1 MITDRYLY
9 MPETTKSPRLCQRS
23 LYVGTHL
30 QHSARQFTNPPCPSP
45 PAHTVSE
52 GYAEVSSQ
60 DFLRSFLSMC
70 ISLWV
75 CGAFKS
81 PCGHHISQLFCFK
94 DFLVSLLFSWLL
106 LISSGTVRVKH
117 WLFLFLTNTFGPLP
131 RPKAFCFGQVLSLPC
146 MWGLARDLPVR
157 SVNYSSL
164 RTRLWK
170 SSCFTLFS
178 LVAVK
183 LIWEFKITFLGYCAA
198 REHGIGPGQVKTPQS
213 SLVLPRSCHFSS
225 ITAPQV
231 AVQAFG

>member
-1 MITDRYLY
+1 MLGHTFNTQLGSLQIHHVLHLLLTQYLKVMQRWAVRIFSGLSWVCAY
-9 MPETTKSPRLCQRS
+9 LC
-23 LYVGTHL
+23 
-30 QHSARQFTNPPCPSP
+30 
-45 PAHTVSE
+45 
-52 GYAEVSSQ
+52 
-60 DFLRSFLSMC
+60 
-70 ISLWV
+70 WV

-94 DFLVSLLFSWLL
+94 DFLVSLLFFWLL
-106 LISSGTVRVKH
+106 LISSGTVKVKH

-146 MWGLARDLPVR
+146 MWSLARDLPVR
-157 SVNYSSL
+157 SVNYSFL

-170 SSCFTLFS
+170 SSSFTLFS

-213 SLVLPRSCHFSS
+213 SLVLPRSSHFSS

-231 AVQAFG
+231 AV